1 VEITK
6 KRDLFYKIA
15 LKEKIE
21 QSILIMLLKLL
32 INRCLTLAQKK
43 IIRDSYPNTIQKKMN
58 RLLFKTV
65 DKFDESIY
73 PISWNVL

>member
-1 VEITK
+1 
-6 KRDLFYKIA
+6 
-15 LKEKIE
+15 
-21 QSILIMLLKLL
+21 MLLKLL

-65 DKFDESIY
+65 DKFGESIN